1 MGDDGGSRQT
11 SKNEQQQQPS
21 RRGHCIYYSMKVL
34 GLGGYLSSYERF
46 F

>member
-11 SKNEQQQQPS
+11 SKNEQQQPS